1 MKRRHFFSTILAMLV
16 IAFLPISC
24 SKDSDNLRALDE
36 EQLALLY
43 NRDLKTNE
51 MRLLRPGALNGKKNP
66 AENYGEKAH
75 DRRTVFDDKLSFTE
89 TESPII
95 LWPSAFYVHKH
106 DHEKGECIM
115 RFYWGDYHR
124 IGDEFYY
131 INGGSAWV
139 IAADLRVYRH
149 YAIEMEYFGGEHNYI
164 TSTPYYEVDDE
175 FIIPSEIC
183 EHCEKVD
190 IKVTNDKGDVYRI
203 SQPFISDPTVSPY
216 KTDN

>member
-1 MKRRHFFSTILAMLV
+1 MKRHHFFSSILAMLV

-36 EQLALLY
+36 EQLALLF
-43 NRDLKTNE
+43 NRDLNTNE
-51 MRLLRPGALNGKKNP
+51 MRALKPSKKNP

-75 DRRTVFDDKLSFTE
+75 DRRTVFDDKLSFIE

-95 LWPSAFYVHKH
+95 LWPSAFYVYKH

-115 RFYWGDYHR
+115 RFYWGGLYRMGDDLYYSEGDQAWR
-124 IGDEFYY
+124 I
-131 INGGSAWV
+131 NQ
-139 IAADLRVYRH
+139 DLRQYRH
-149 YAIEMEYFGGEHNYI
+149 YAIEMEYFGGERTYI